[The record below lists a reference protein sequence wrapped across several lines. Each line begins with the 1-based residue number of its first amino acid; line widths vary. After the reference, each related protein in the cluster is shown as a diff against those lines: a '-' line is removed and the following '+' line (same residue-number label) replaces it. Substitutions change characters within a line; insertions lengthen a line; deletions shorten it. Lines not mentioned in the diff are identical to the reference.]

1 MEIISTAPSFFR
13 NNNLLKRNNK
23 VSFFVFVPFVAVT
36 YILFFISISIFI
48 PISTLGPE
56 EKLTEKENKQGFS
69 LEVKSWEIIFMFC
82 QLFFIPFFG
91 FSSDNLL
98 KTHLIDFL
106 SKVLHIPPL
115 HRVDPCQATLAI
127 LLRILRVNNFMKQS
141 KFIKV
146 LIRGWSALTS
156 DSGFLLHPQKD
167 NGGESN
173 NNQL

>member
-23 VSFFVFVPFVAVT
+23 VSFLVLVPFVAVT
-36 YILFFISISIFI
+36 YILIFISISIFI

-82 QLFFIPFFG
+82 QLFFLPFLG

-106 SKVLHIPPL
+106 LKVFHIPRL
-115 HRVDPCQATLAI
+115 HRLDPCHATLAI
-127 LLRILRVNNFMKQS
+127 IWVSWRMNNFMKQS

-146 LIRGWSALTS
+146 LIGGWSSQRILPS
-156 DSGFLLHPQKD
+156 PSEG
-167 NGGESN
+167 
-173 NNQL
+173 